1 MRTLVSSLLLSA
13 TGLILA
19 LGIADRRRTF
29 AILSALGAKPRQ
41 LGAFLWSE
49 ALLLFVAGTV
59 VGTLTGFALAWMM
72 VKLLTGAFDPPPEFL
87 SVPWIYLGA
96 LIGVALVSVA
106 IAVLG
111 ALRETRV
118 PAVQRMRE
126 I

>member
-1 MRTLVSSLLLSA
+1 MEPLIRTVYERGEG
-13 TGLILA
+13 T
-19 LGIADRRRTF
+19 
-29 AILSALGAKPRQ
+29 
-41 LGAFLWSE
+41 WSE
-49 ALLLFVAGTV
+49 ALLLLVAGTLI
-59 VGTLTGFALAWMM
+59 GTLTGFVLAWML
-72 VKLLTGAFDPPPEFL
+72 VKLLTGAFDPPPESL

-111 ALRETRV
+111 ALRETQV